1 MSWARFT
8 VFEKYAGVT
17 KNCSKKLINSLPWE
31 IFLQFENIFTGK
43 IISVLSNE
51 KKINAVKDVRVG
63 IPASPIF
70 FSGLLFT
77 TA

>member
-1 MSWARFT
+1 MAWVRFT
-8 VFEKYAGVT
+8 VFKKYARVT
-17 KNCSKKLINSLPWE
+17 KNCIKKLINSLPWE

-63 IPASPIF
+63 IPESPIF
-70 FSGLLFT
+70 FLAFFSEL
-77 TA
+77 